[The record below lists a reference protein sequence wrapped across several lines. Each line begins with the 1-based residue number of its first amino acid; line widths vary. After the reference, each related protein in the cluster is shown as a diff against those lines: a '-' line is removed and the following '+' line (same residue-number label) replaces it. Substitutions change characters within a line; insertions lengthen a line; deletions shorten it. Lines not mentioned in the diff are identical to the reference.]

1 MRGLWCEGWGWREAA
16 AKRYSY
22 FFVLVFLC
30 IAVYWNVMYH
40 QLAPHLPFQPGD
52 CQSKGRGQG
61 NGTNPGNISVFPSV
75 GHLSSRRAIGS
86 ARSVINW
93 RQQNPRGRIRCGT
106 EIIQH
111 ICPILSVLYL
121 SYSLNIIFVQ
131 LIQFI
136 VLLLFQPDQSQVV
149 WHNRPYCNHYHIF
162 LF

>member
-1 MRGLWCEGWGWREAA
+1 
-16 AKRYSY
+16 
-22 FFVLVFLC
+22 
-30 IAVYWNVMYH
+30 MYH
-40 QLAPHLPFQPGD
+40 QLGPHLPFQPGD

-61 NGTNPGNISVFPSV
+61 NGTNPGSISVFLSV

-111 ICPILSVLYL
+111 ICPILSVFIFVQFFECYICPILWTLYL

-131 LIQFI
+131 IIKFFNQTSLKLSDTTVPTATIITFSY
-136 VLLLFQPDQSQVV
+136 FSQNP
-149 WHNRPYCNHYHIF
+149 HGI
-162 LF
+162 LK